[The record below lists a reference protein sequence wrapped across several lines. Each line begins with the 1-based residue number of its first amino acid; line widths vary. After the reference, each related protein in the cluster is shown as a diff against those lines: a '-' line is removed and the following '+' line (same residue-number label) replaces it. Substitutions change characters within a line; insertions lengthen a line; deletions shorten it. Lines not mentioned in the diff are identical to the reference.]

1 MMETFKMIVYPFGLA
16 IFAVGVVMVFAMVVF
31 GREPAD
37 WANWQ
42 NQTVS
47 TLGTIVGFGASIAG
61 LWLAIRT
68 KWQAQ
73 S

>member
-1 MMETFKMIVYPFGLA
+1 METFKMIVYPFGFA
-16 IFAVGVVMVFAMVVF
+16 IFAVGVVMVIAIIMF

-37 WANWQ
+37 WADWQ

-47 TLGTIVGFGASIAG
+47 TLGTIAGFGAIVTG

-73 S
+73 G